1 MATTAMVDPENAMD
15 EKRFKALAQEL
26 DAETIR
32 NILLQINH
40 FVPDSASVAFEFL
53 ERQKAGAFAGSKR
66 NRSFSL
72 DDLTSFGLYGDDGE
86 SNRLGTSYAA
96 VSVGDVSGTFGT
108 ATLLRHQSGGSISSA
123 RRPIS
128 SGDRLSTGSADVF
141 GDKRQLK
148 KLEKESKRFVKL
160 QQKEEKKQ
168 LKALAKTA
176 KSKKKAST
184 E

>member
-1 MATTAMVDPENAMD
+1 MVDPENAMD

-128 SGDRLSTGSADVF
+128 SGVF